1 MKEAVHKSYI
11 FCYSLHMVY
20 SEQAI
25 HRKGKQIKDYQGMK
39 ARGNEERFLNLYG
52 AFPKLE
58 TGGS

>member
-1 MKEAVHKSYI
+1 
-11 FCYSLHMVY
+11 MVY